1 MFLPGD
7 IYTASGSLK
16 LYHCWTDKVTKYD
29 SSSFYNWEQD
39 NLPIYDLEERT
50 FYLWEQLGYPTSAI
64 PGVALVVSAD
74 APDAAIGCNKNI
86 FRTVSAAVEALP
98 QIINF
103 PIIIEIANF
112 GELGDLILNNHK
124 FGPRGSLEIINR
136 NFSKQEYSFSGI
148 LTNSGT
154 NPQMSATYFA
164 GTNPRNYVG
173 SFERYLGANPAYL
186 IKTSPMQGFL
196 DSSCLSISAAVFS
209 GTKDARLSGVG
220 GLSPKLNGY
229 VSVFKPVSNYNKS
242 TLIVDS
248 KNSTQPYN
256 DDVYGIAFTPYALNA
271 YPEDDVDVKDASTVD
286 YLNNGSLLYSNNYDG
301 GQNVSR
307 GFNGLYYGNKLSK
320 IYINNCDGPIF
331 IRNFFLDGKGHTV
344 TTNQYGVEVN
354 NSPNIYLEN
363 IVSTRFRK
371 AGFYFNNASV
381 NLLRSCVANRIYDFD
396 SSNRRITG
404 NFSTRRIGIT
414 YNDSSSYL
422 EIDQAA
428 GLVAN
433 NSFINFSSTRDWEY
447 ARYAENLNSD
457 WKATPNAYH
466 IIEFND
472 NANGVILNNSIM
484 IGGDSRR
491 SSTDELAQIIDET
504 IFDFNSN
511 VNCGL
516 IANNSKISLN
526 GLIRLRENLKGMEI
540 NSSELEVETIEA
552 VYNQTLGIELNN
564 SVGVYNKNLKKYHS
578 TGTLRPH
585 LLQRPA
591 YFLGNG
597 THLSLNASKLLPQ
610 TTSSMELRYCD
621 MRFESPIGSNTS
633 GVLTESIRVDKNSE
647 LCLISPRIVR
657 DDTHGLEGTSKKGSE
672 INCLNNSKVSIRG
685 TRYFPTRI
693 VGPDSRN
700 KQKNIA
706 AIAANQNS
714 IVDINGPTVIAQFGI
729 DLLADK
735 NSTINITPPKSEL
748 DGVLDVSSINL
759 NDSANHTMVELHST
773 RSCIV
778 VDNQSTLNMKD
789 LGSYRTRWDVTG
801 TFNSFGPDYGGVNDT
816 AFNTTYVSGGSMQFY
831 PNPNAA
837 GTTNAAITV
846 TGSVYNPFTK
856 YNNGYGAIHGLNNS
870 VLTFSSVTFGGMC
883 VRALNNSVVN
893 AHNVNF
899 PCGWWNASAPYYDKS
914 ITFDSGG
921 ACFRPFIWNIADSSQ
936 LKASFLSVS
945 GLFPRLAGYVG
956 PYGYWKGAD
965 SNAYY
970 GAPSSTPDTSSISI
984 LDIYGANPSGT
995 AFTNV
1000 TATNYG
1006 PFRLYFGVNP
1016 FVNSLTELDGSGGVE
1031 IIKQI
1036 YSQGYQPSASLLCSG
1051 SPSAI
1056 YKMALIRNSNGVV
1069 SPSGFYYGSGV
1080 TDTAGH
1086 MRVLLDESSAETFA
1100 NAKHCAAGR
1109 SGNSKLVSIYYP
1121 YTIARYGDTYS
1132 TKGIASVNTFDIE
1145 RDN

>member
-7 IYTASGSLK
+7 IYTTSGSLK
-16 LYHCWTDKVTKYD
+16 LFHCWTDKVTKYD
-29 SSSFYNWEQD
+29 PSSFYNWEQD

-74 APDAAIGCNKNI
+74 ATDAAIGCNKNI

-98 QIINF
+98 QVINF
-103 PIIIEIANF
+103 PIIIEVANF
-112 GELGDLILNNHK
+112 GELGDLTLNNYK

-136 NFSKQEYSFSGI
+136 NFSKQEYSLSGDPT
-148 LTNSGT
+148 LSGLY
-154 NPQMSATYFA
+154 PQVSATYFA

-173 SFERYLGANPAYL
+173 SFELLYG
-186 IKTSPMQGFL
+186 TSVADLKETTPMQGFL

-209 GTKDARLSGVG
+209 GTRDARLSGVG
-220 GLSPKLNGY
+220 ALSPKLNGY
-229 VSVFKPVSNYNKS
+229 VSVYKRQSNFNKS
-242 TLIVDS
+242 TLIIDS
-248 KNSTQPYN
+248 KNDVQPYTS
-256 DDVYGIAFTPYALNA
+256 DDYGIAFKPYVFNS
-271 YPEDDVDVKDASTVD
+271 ESSDDIHVKDASTVD
-286 YLNNGSLLYSNNYDG
+286 YLNNNTLLYSNNDTTINLY
-301 GQNVSR
+301 QA
-307 GFNGLYYGNKLSK
+307 FNGLYYGNKLNK
-320 IYINNCDGPIF
+320 VYINNCDGPIF
-331 IRNFFLDGKGHTV
+331 IRNFFLDGKGSTV
-344 TTNQYGVEVN
+344 TTNQYGVEIN

-363 IVSTRFRK
+363 IVSTRYRK
-371 AGFYFNNASV
+371 AGFYFNNSTV

-404 NFSTRRIGIT
+404 NFSDRRVGLT
-414 YNDSSSYL
+414 YNDTSSYL
-422 EIDQAA
+422 ELDQAA

-433 NSFINFSSTRDWEY
+433 NSYVNFSSTRDWEY
-447 ARYAENLNSD
+447 ARYSENLTTF
-457 WKATPNAYH
+457 KATPNAYH
-466 IIEFND
+466 VIEFND
-472 NANGVILNNSIM
+472 NANGVILNNSVM

-491 SSTDELAQIIDET
+491 SSTDNLSQLIDET

-511 VNCGL
+511 INCGF
-516 IANNSKISLN
+516 IANNSKVSLN
-526 GLIRLRENLKGMEI
+526 GLIRFKENLKGLEA
-540 NSSELEVETIEA
+540 NSSELEVESLEA
-552 VYNQTLGIELNN
+552 SYNQTIGIELNN
-564 SVGVYNKNLKKYHS
+564 SITVYNKNLKKYHS
-578 TGTLRPH
+578 TGTLKSH
-585 LLQRPA
+585 LIQRVG

-597 THLSLNASKLLPQ
+597 VHINLNSSKMLPQ
-610 TTSSMELRYCD
+610 MTSGMELRYCD
-621 MRFESPIGSNTS
+621 MRFESPIGSHVS
-633 GVLTESIRVDKNSE
+633 GTITESIRVNNNSE
-647 LCLISPRIVR
+647 ICLISPKISR
-657 DDTHGLEGTSKKGSE
+657 DDTHSKSGTSKKGSE
-672 INCLNNSKVSIRG
+672 INCSNNSKATIRG

-693 VGPDSRN
+693 IGPNTRDN
-700 KQKNIA
+700 QKNIA
-706 AIAANQNS
+706 AVAANQNS

-735 NSTINITPPKSEL
+735 NSTINVTPPKSDL
-748 DGVLDVSSINL
+748 DGVLDISSINL

-773 RSCIV
+773 RACIV

-816 AFNTTYVSGGSMQFY
+816 AFNTTYVSGGSLQFY

-837 GTTNAAITV
+837 GTTNAAICVTATV
-846 TGSVYNPFTK
+846 ESPFVK
-856 YNNGYGAIHGLNNS
+856 YANGYGALYGLNNAA
-870 VLTFSSVTFGGMC
+870 LTFSSVTFGGMC

-893 AHNVNF
+893 VHNVNF
-899 PCGWWNASAPYYDKS
+899 PCGWWNPSGPYYDKS

-921 ACFRPFIWNIADSSQ
+921 ACYRPFIWNIADSSQ
-936 LKASFLSVS
+936 LKSSFLSVS
-945 GLFPRLAGYVG
+945 GLFPRLAGYLG

-965 SNAYY
+965 GNAYS
-970 GAPSSTPDTSSISI
+970 GAPTTTPDTSSLSV
-984 LDIYGANPSGT
+984 LDIYGSNPSGT
-995 AFTNV
+995 PFATT
-1000 TATNYG
+1000 TAKNYG

-1016 FVNSLTELDGSGGVE
+1016 FVNSLTDLNGSGGVE
-1031 IIKQI
+1031 IIKQV

-1051 SPSAI
+1051 SLSAI
-1056 YKMALIRNSNGVV
+1056 YNMALIRNSNGVI

-1086 MRVLLDESSAETFA
+1086 IRVLLDESSSETFA

-1132 TKGIASVNTFDIE
+1132 TKGVGSVNTFDIE

>member
-7 IYTASGSLK
+7 IYTTSGPLK

-50 FYLWEQLGYPTSAI
+50 FYLWEQLGYPTSSI
-64 PGVALVVSAD
+64 PGAALVVSAD
-74 APDAAIGCNKNI
+74 APDAVVGCNKNI
-86 FRTVSAAVEALP
+86 FRTVSAAIEALP

-112 GELGDLILNNHK
+112 GQLGDLTLNNYK

-136 NFSKQEYSFSGI
+136 NFSKQEYSLSGD
-148 LTNSGT
+148 LSNSGLD
-154 NPQMSATYFA
+154 PQVCASYYA

-173 SFERYLGANPAYL
+173 SFSIYAAAFAGIQE
-186 IKTSPMQGFL
+186 TTPMQGFL

-209 GTKDARLSGVG
+209 GTRDVRLSGAG
-220 GLSPKLNGY
+220 PTPTLNGY
-229 VSVFKPVSNYNKS
+229 VSVFKIKSNYNKS

-248 KNSTQPYN
+248 KNNTQPYTSDN
-256 DDVYGIAFTPYALNA
+256 YGIAFTPYALN
-271 YPEDDVDVKDASTVD
+271 PESSDDIHVKDASTVD
-286 YLNNGSLLYSNNYDG
+286 YLNNNLLLNSNNDTG
-301 GQNVSR
+301 LNLNR
-307 GFNGLYYGNKLSK
+307 AFNGLYYGNKLNK

-331 IRNFFLDGKGHTV
+331 IRNFFLDGKGSTV
-344 TTNQYGVEVN
+344 TNNHYGVEVN

-363 IVSTRFRK
+363 IVSTRYRK
-371 AGFYFNNASV
+371 AGFYFNNSTV
-381 NLLRSCVANRIYDFD
+381 NILRSCVANRIYDFD

-404 NFSTRRIGIT
+404 NFSDRRVGIT

-447 ARYAENLNSD
+447 ARYAENLTS

-466 IIEFND
+466 VIEFND

-484 IGGDSRR
+484 VGGDSRR
-491 SSTDELAQIIDET
+491 SSSDNLAQIIDET

-511 VNCGL
+511 VICGL
-516 IANNSKISLN
+516 VANNSKISLN
-526 GLIRLRENLKGMEI
+526 GLVRLRENLKGLEA
-540 NSSELEVETIEA
+540 NSSELEVESLEA
-552 VYNQTLGIELNN
+552 IHNQTVGVELNN
-564 SVGVYNKNLKKYHS
+564 SVALYNKNLKKYHS
-578 TGTLRPH
+578 TGTLRTH
-585 LLQRPA
+585 LIQRPG

-597 THLSLNASKLLPQ
+597 IHLSLNSSKMLPQ
-610 TTSSMELRYCD
+610 ITSGMELRYCD
-621 MRFESPIGSNTS
+621 MRFISPIGSYVS
-633 GVLTESIRVDKNSE
+633 GVLTESIRVDNKSE
-647 LCLISPRIVR
+647 LCLISPRIER
-657 DDTHGLEGTSKKGSE
+657 DDTHSKSGTSKKGSE
-672 INCLNNSKVSIRG
+672 INCLNNSKTIIRG
-685 TRYFPTRI
+685 TGYFPTRI
-693 VGPDSRN
+693 IGPNTRDN
-700 KQKNIA
+700 QKNIA
-706 AIAANQNS
+706 AITANQNS
-714 IVDINGPTVIAQFGI
+714 TVDVNGPTIIAQFGI

-735 NSTINITPPKSEL
+735 NSTINLSPPKSEL
-748 DGVLDVSSINL
+748 DGVLDISSINL
-759 NDSANHTMVELHST
+759 NDSSNHTMVELHST
-773 RSCIV
+773 RACIV

-789 LGSYRTRWDVTG
+789 LGSYRTRWDMTG
-801 TFNSFGPDYGGVNDT
+801 TFNSFGPDYGGINDT
-816 AFNTTYVSGGSMQFY
+816 AFNTTYVSGGSLQFY
-831 PNPNAA
+831 PNPNAI
-837 GTTNAAITV
+837 GTTNAAICV
-846 TGSVYNPFTK
+846 TATTENLFTK
-856 YNNGYGAIHGLNNS
+856 YPNGYGALYGLNNS

-883 VRALNNSVVN
+883 VRALNNSVIN

-921 ACFRPFIWNIADSSQ
+921 ACYRPFIWNIADSSQ
-936 LKASFLSVS
+936 LKSSFLSVS

-956 PYGYWKGAD
+956 PYGFWKGAD
-965 SNAYY
+965 NAAYY

-1016 FVNSLTELDGSGGVE
+1016 FVNSLTELNGSGGVE

-1056 YKMALIRNSNGVV
+1056 YKMALIRNSNGVI

-1132 TKGIASVNTFDIE
+1132 TKGVASVNTFDIE